1 MGRKVKCK
9 ICKTQIDTD
18 NAYCITKVSETNG
31 KKTNSYYCS
40 EEEYLNDKEEKE
52 LWRKLLIAVDDIL
65 GYTCI
70 SKTKVNMIKEIEE
83 HYSRK
88 QLYNCLVNNADE
100 IKRYLDEKG
109 IYEEYGK
116 LAYIFAC
123 IRNKIKDDSNNIS
136 IDTSLGTSTSEYEEE
151 TEEELQRRIKRMK
164 KKKENNI
171 SILDIIKSFDK
182 NNKSR

>member
-18 NAYCITKVSETNG
+18 NAYCITKVNETSG

-40 EEEYLNDKEEKE
+40 EEEYLKNKEEKE
-52 LWRKLLIAVDDIL
+52 LWKKLLVAVDDIL

-83 HYSRK
+83 NYSRK

-100 IKRYLDEKG
+100 IKRYLNEKN
-109 IYEEYGK
+109 IFEEYGK
-116 LAYIFAC
+116 LSYIFAC
-123 IRNKIKDDSNNIS
+123 VKNKIRDDSNNIS
-136 IDTSLGTSTSEYEEE
+136 IDTSLGASTSEYEEE
-151 TEEELQRRIKRMK
+151 TEEELEKRIKKMK
-164 KKKENNI
+164 EKRNTSN

-182 NNKSR
+182 NNKK